1 MQCRGA
7 HLLIVEPN
15 DNGMTP
21 LQLARY
27 NDDKALVQQ
36 LEQCIASLCKPKETL
51 DDMVRSR
58 AKSKPDSC

>member
-1 MQCRGA
+1 MQCRGV

-27 NDDKALVQQ
+27 NGDTTLVQQ
-36 LEQCIASLCKPKETL
+36 LEQCIASLRKPNETL
-51 DDMVRSR
+51 DDMVR
-58 AKSKPDSC
+58 KSYK